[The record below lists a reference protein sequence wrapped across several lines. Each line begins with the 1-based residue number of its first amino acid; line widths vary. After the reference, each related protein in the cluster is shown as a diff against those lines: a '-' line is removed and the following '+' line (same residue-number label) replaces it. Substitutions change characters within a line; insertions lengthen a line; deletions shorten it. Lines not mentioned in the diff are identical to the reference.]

1 MTQQQIVREFE
12 RFSKAE
18 KSAVIRELLRIFEND
33 LNEEKASGELDKKP
47 FAVSPLRLSPREEF
61 DFDNIG
67 KLIEEIE
74 GDSHK

>member
-1 MTQQQIVREFE
+1 MTQQQIIREFK

-18 KSAVIRELLRIFEND
+18 KSSVIRELLQIFEED
-33 LNEEKASGELDKKP
+33 LTNEKTANGSSGENFEID
-47 FAVSPLRLSPREEF
+47 ALRLSPRKNF

-74 GDSHK
+74 GEFHR